1 MIHFNADWKNIGIS
15 LSGGA
20 DSALLAYLVCSQI
33 KDTKVHILSH
43 VRMWKTRPW
52 QRYDSIR
59 VFEWLQQRFPN
70 IEFVRHEN
78 FIPPDLE
85 YGDKGAYIEDEYGQI
100 RSGDQIIVRA
110 HAEWIAVT
118 HNLNAWYAGK
128 TKNPSDP
135 TITKGMPDRD
145 IIVEDPNELVKDH
158 KGVAVCHP
166 FLYTEKD
173 KIIAQYVSH
182 NILNLL
188 NITRS
193 CEGDFADID
202 FTTYTPNQIVPEC
215 GECFWCQE
223 RNWAKEKNN
232 V

>member
-59 VFEWLQQRFPN
+59 VFEWLQKRFPN

-78 FIPPDLE
+78 FIPPYLE

-145 IIVEDPNELVKDH
+145 IEVEDPNELVKDH
-158 KGVAVCHP
+158 QGVAVCHP

-173 KIIAQYVSH
+173 EIIAQYVSN
-182 NILNLL
+182 NILDLL

-202 FTTYTPNQIVPEC
+202 YTTYTPNQIVPEC